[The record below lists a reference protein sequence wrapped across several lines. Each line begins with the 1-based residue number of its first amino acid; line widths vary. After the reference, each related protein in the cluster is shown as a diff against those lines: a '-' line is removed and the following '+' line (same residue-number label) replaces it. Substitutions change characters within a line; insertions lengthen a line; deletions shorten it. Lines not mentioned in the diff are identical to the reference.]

1 MSSSQISRRLAGG
14 ALAGLVALAAAGAGT
29 GAAIAASSGP
39 DTTMGVSPRVLIAAP
54 QRSPVDFPG
63 VGKVTAGEPL
73 LRNYVVVA
81 RDVRFVRG
89 GEVAY
94 AALRMACPKGRT
106 WRAGTASGDIDAAI
120 LDRTVS
126 KKRSVLVM
134 ASFDTVDTAVG
145 QTAAGTVY
153 ALCR

>member
-1 MSSSQISRRLAGG
+1 MSSSNISRRLAGG
-14 ALAGLVALAAAGAGT
+14 ALAGLVALAAAGT

-39 DTTMGVSPRVLIAAP
+39 DTTIAGSPRVVIAAP
-54 QRSPVDFPG
+54 ARSPVEFPG
-63 VGKVTAGEPL
+63 VGKVKAGEPL
-73 LRNYVVVA
+73 LRHYAVAA
-81 RDVRFVRG
+81 RDVRFIRG

-94 AALRMACPKGRT
+94 AALRMSCPPGKT
-106 WRAGTASGDIDAAI
+106 WRAGTASGDVDVAV

-134 ASFDTVDTAVG
+134 ASLSTARTAVG
-145 QTAAGTVY
+145 QTAAGTIY

>member
-14 ALAGLVALAAAGAGT
+14 ALAGLVALATAGPG
-29 GAAIAASSGP
+29 GAIAASSGP
-39 DTTMGVSPRVLIAAP
+39 DTTIAVSPRVLIAAP
-54 QRSPVDFPG
+54 ERSPVDFPG
-63 VGKVTAGEPL
+63 VAKVKAGEPL

-94 AALRMACPKGRT
+94 AALRMTCPRGRT
-106 WRAGTASGDIDAAI
+106 WRAGTASGDIDVAI

-134 ASFDTVDTAVG
+134 ASFDTTETAVG

>member
-1 MSSSQISRRLAGG
+1 MSSSKITHRLAGG
-14 ALAGLVALAAAGAGT
+14 ALAGLAALAAAGA

-39 DTTMGVSPRVLIAAP
+39 DTTIGVSPRVLIAAP
-54 QRSPVDFPG
+54 QRSPVGFPG
-63 VGKVTAGEPL
+63 VGKVKAGAPL
-73 LRNYVVVA
+73 LRNYVVVG

-94 AALRMACPKGRT
+94 AALRMACPKGKT

-134 ASFDTVDTAVG
+134 ATYDRNTTALG

>member
-1 MSSSQISRRLAGG
+1 MSSSKISRRLAGG
-14 ALAGLVALAAAGAGT
+14 ALAGLVALAAGAG
-29 GAAIAASSGP
+29 GAIAASSGP
-39 DTTMGVSPRVLIAAP
+39 DTTIGVSPRVLVAAP
-54 QRSPVDFPG
+54 ERSPVGFPG
-63 VGKVTAGEPL
+63 VGKVRSGEPL
-73 LRNYVVVA
+73 LRNYAVAA

-94 AALRMACPKGRT
+94 AALRMSCPRGKT
-106 WRAGTASGDIDAAI
+106 WRAGTASGDIDVAV

-134 ASFDTVDTAVG
+134 ASFDTAKTAVG

>member
-1 MSSSQISRRLAGG
+1 MSSSKISCRLAGG
-14 ALAGLVALAAAGAGT
+14 ALAGLVALAAGAG
-29 GAAIAASSGP
+29 GAIAASSGP
-39 DTTMGVSPRVLIAAP
+39 DTTMSVSPRVLVAAP
-54 QRSPVDFPG
+54 ERSPVDFPG
-63 VGKVTAGEPL
+63 VGKVRSGQPL

-94 AALRMACPKGRT
+94 AALRMSCPRGKT
-106 WRAGTASGDIDAAI
+106 WRAGTASGDIDVAV

-134 ASFDTVDTAVG
+134 ASFDTAETAVG
-145 QTAAGTVY
+145 QTAAGTIY